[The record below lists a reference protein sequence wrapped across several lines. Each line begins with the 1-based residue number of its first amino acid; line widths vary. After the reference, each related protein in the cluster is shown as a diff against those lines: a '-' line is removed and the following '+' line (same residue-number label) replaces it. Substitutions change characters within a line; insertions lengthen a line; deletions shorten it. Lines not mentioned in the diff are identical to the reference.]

1 MLVTVEDDF
10 ISEICDVPQMS
21 TNALLFFH
29 IFKRHN
35 QIPVHEDKYSVWSA
49 RASLSGLE
57 MPPAVGS
64 LCRSG
69 PQFIAYSNPIMLYE
83 AAVGTSPSAPDAV
96 NFTPVSFTLKTIF
109 IWLTENLASVH
120 APKLF
125 FPYFRLITH
134 AFLVTEC
141 APTLAVIPTVVPQ
154 SRSRRSLH

>member
-29 IFKRHN
+29 IYKRHN

-96 NFTPVSFTLKTIF
+96 DFTPVSFTFETIF
-109 IWLTENLASVH
+109 IWLTANLECVH
-120 APKLF
+120 AQKLF
-125 FPYFRLITH
+125 SPYFRLITH
-134 AFLVTEC
+134 AFLVMEC
-141 APTLAVIPTVVPQ
+141 VLTMAVIPTAVPQ
-154 SRSRRSLH
+154 SRSRRALH

>member
-35 QIPVHEDKYSVWSA
+35 RMPVHDDKYTVWSA

-96 NFTPVSFTLKTIF
+96 DFTPVSFTLKTI
-109 IWLTENLASVH
+109 I
-120 APKLF
+120 
-125 FPYFRLITH
+125 I
-134 AFLVTEC
+134 
-141 APTLAVIPTVVPQ
+141 
-154 SRSRRSLH
+154 

>member
-1 MLVTVEDDF
+1 MVLGNFIFSLMIFYLNHVFIDDRLCFHLQTKWCMLVTVEDDF

-29 IFKRHN
+29 IYKRHN

-96 NFTPVSFTLKTIF
+96 DFTPVSFTFETIF
-109 IWLTENLASVH
+109 I
-120 APKLF
+120 
-125 FPYFRLITH
+125 
-134 AFLVTEC
+134 
-141 APTLAVIPTVVPQ
+141 
-154 SRSRRSLH
+154 

>member
-29 IFKRHN
+29 IYKRHN

-83 AAVGTSPSAPDAV
+83 AAVGTSPSASDAV
-96 NFTPVSFTLKTIF
+96 DFTPVSFTLKTIF
-109 IWLTENLASVH
+109 I
-120 APKLF
+120 
-125 FPYFRLITH
+125 
-134 AFLVTEC
+134 
-141 APTLAVIPTVVPQ
+141 
-154 SRSRRSLH
+154 

>member
-96 NFTPVSFTLKTIF
+96 DFTPVSFTLNDLFLIDC
-109 IWLTENLASVH
+109 
-120 APKLF
+120 KLGMCSCSKINF
-125 FPYFRLITH
+125 SPILD
-134 AFLVTEC
+134 
-141 APTLAVIPTVVPQ
+141 
-154 SRSRRSLH
+154 